1 MQSESTEGS
10 DDLDEEASQGI
21 DVLRSRDAARERLRG
36 PSVLTV
42 KEGSLLKRAQGKS
55 LLGRTNWKIRF
66 FVLTL
71 NCLSYY
77 DSFDIKQR
85 HLKGQ
90 ILLGSVDSVERVV
103 KFERDFLMALHYKSK
118 GEYTLHLQAK
128 SEQEC
133 LEWLKALQDSVAAC
147 CTAHQET
154 RPL

>member
-1 MQSESTEGS
+1 M
-10 DDLDEEASQGI
+10 
-21 DVLRSRDAARERLRG
+21 
-36 PSVLTV
+36 TV

-103 KFERDFLMALHYKSK
+103 KFERDFLMALHYKNK